1 MKVSFTP
8 VFSAASGKT
17 GDIVASNWKGR
28 AYIRRRVIP
37 NNPNT
42 VAQQAV
48 RTSMARVVELF
59 RTLDVKAT
67 GWLNTRGTLQRI
79 SGANKFA
86 SLNRALE
93 QASSLLVPL
102 PPIVMIDAIAD
113 FAYDSEPVAG
123 SLKADWTDPVVT
135 GYTKVFFATRQTD
148 LNAFA
153 DVTETTL
160 ASAATITFTGRVA
173 GKTYQV
179 YAALYNP
186 TSFAFGTIASFSHL
200 QLA

>member
-1 MKVSFTP
+1 MKVQFTP

-17 GDIVASNWKGR
+17 GDIVAANWKGR
-28 AYIRRRVIP
+28 AYIRRRVVP

-42 VAQQAV
+42 VPQQDV
-48 RTSMARVVELF
+48 RNSMARIVELF

-67 GWLNTRGTLQRI
+67 AWLNTRGTLQRW

-93 QASSLLVPL
+93 QSASLLVPL
-102 PPIVMIDAIAD
+102 PPIVQVDAIAD
-113 FAYDSEPVAG
+113 FAYDSEPVPG
-123 SLKADWTDPVVT
+123 SLKADWTDPALA

-148 LNAFA
+148 LNVFA

-160 ASAATITFTGRVA
+160 ASAGTITFTGKTA

-179 YAALYNP
+179 YSALYNP
-186 TSFAFGTIASFSHL
+186 TTFAFGTISSFSHL
-200 QLA
+200 QVA